1 MLRPVADTDVE
12 PMREWRNQPAN
23 RAVSIAQHEIG
34 PGEHLAWWSRVKDDP
49 TRRVLVFTQSDRPLG
64 IVTFFD
70 LELAGPGP
78 RSGSWGFFLDNET
91 VTAEGVSMT
100 AWIAVMKDATA
111 YAFDEL
117 GLDVLHAEVHEDNAA
132 VRQMNRRFR
141 FTEGEPETKADGR
154 VFFPITLRR
163 EDRRTP
169 STRGQQ

>member
-1 MLRPVADTDVE
+1 MLRPVADTDVA

-23 RAVSIAQHEIG
+23 REVSIAQHEIG
-34 PGEHLAWWSRVKDDP
+34 LDEHLAWWSRVKDDP
-49 TRRVLVFTQSDRPLG
+49 TRRVLVYCHGERPLG

-70 LELAGPGP
+70 LELSGPGP

-91 VTAEGVSMT
+91 ATADGIAMM

-141 FTEGEPETKADGR
+141 FTEGEPEAKDDGR
-154 VFFPITLRR
+154 IFYPITLRR

-169 STRGQQ
+169 RPRGEQ